1 MMEGRPAAPKGLR
14 RLLSAAAIGFFL
26 SSCGIDI
33 LSVLDTPPVYISPLV
48 FKGPID
54 PDAALY
60 YGVDVFYRIYA
71 TEEGAIADR
80 DKLLAKQALANALPG
95 DAIKNYLL
103 ADGGLKY
110 KRLYVNQNEEP
121 SLKKAFLG
129 SYTAK
134 LSYNADV
141 GNELAMVLDDDFILP
156 LAETITLKR
165 SNDAKS
171 SFFIRPNIDD
181 SDYQSN
187 ADDPDPDRYYLHFFA
202 ASYGIDIANG
212 SFNDLY
218 SDAVSIGIQAIDY

>member
-1 MMEGRPAAPKGLR
+1 
-14 RLLSAAAIGFFL
+14 
-26 SSCGIDI
+26 
-33 LSVLDTPPVYISPLV
+33 VLDTPPVYISPLV

-71 TEEGAIADR
+71 TEEDAIADR

-121 SLKKAFLG
+121 SLKKDFLG
-129 SYTAK
+129 NNTVQ
-134 LSYNADV
+134 LNF
-141 GNELAMVLDDDFILP
+141 ELASSELTLMRDGLP
-156 LAETITLKR
+156 PPITLKR
-165 SNDAKS
+165 SNNLKS
-171 SFFIRPNIDD
+171 SFSVRPLNDD
-181 SDYQSN
+181 SDYQQATS
-187 ADDPDPDRYYLHFFA
+187 ADPDPDRYYLHFFA